1 MTSLRTTICLAVLA
15 FIGVSG
21 AYAQEISTE
30 EPVPISTPVAAAHFT
45 NAPLPISTRLTGL
58 RAVYQQFNR
67 CSAAALT
74 IQLSYFGWQG
84 TYDDTIRG
92 LNPHAEDV
100 AVRLD
105 EMIGFA
111 EANGLRAIERVGG
124 TLDMLKAL
132 VAGGFPVLVENIY
145 YDGPDSFRD
154 WMGHNRVIMGYDD
167 TLEVLYSF
175 DSLLGNGED
184 GQGRP
189 IPYADIDVRWKPFNR
204 DYLVIYRPE
213 EEERLQAIMGDHW
226 DPIYNAEWALAQSQA
241 ELNTE
246 HADSFTLFNIGSSL
260 VALGRYEEAADY
272 FDQARGLG
280 LPWRMLWYQ
289 YGPFEA
295 YYQMGRYDDVL
306 QMARDVIAS
315 TPGVE
320 EVYYYAALAYQAQ
333 GDMLRAEA
341 NYQVAIQRNVDYDAA
356 IEALARMRGEATETP
371 QNS

>member
-1 MTSLRTTICLAVLA
+1 MTTLRNIIFLVVFTL
-15 FIGVSG
+15 IGVSG

-30 EPVPISTPVAAAHFT
+30 EPAPISTSVAA
-45 NAPLPISTRLTGL
+45 NAPLPASTRLTGL

-74 IQLSYFGWQG
+74 IQLSYFGWEG
-84 TYDDTIRG
+84 TYDDAIRG

-105 EMIGFA
+105 EMIEFA
-111 EANGLRAIERVGG
+111 EEQGLRGIERVGG

-154 WMGHNRVIMGYDD
+154 WMSHNRVIMGYDD
-167 TLEVLYSF
+167 TLQVLYSF

-189 IPYADIDVRWKPFNR
+189 IPYADLDVRWKPFNR
-204 DYLVIYRPE
+204 DYLVLYRPE

-226 DPIYNAEWALAQSQA
+226 DPVYNAEWALEQSQA
-241 ELNTE
+241 ELDTE
-246 HADSFTLFNIGSSL
+246 NADSFTLFNIGSSL

-295 YYQMGRYDDVL
+295 YYHTGRYEDVL
-306 QMARDVIAS
+306 QMARDVIAV

-320 EVYYYAALAYQAQ
+320 EVYYYAGLAYEAL
-333 GDMLRAEA
+333 GDTFRAEA
-341 NYQVAIQRNVDYDAA
+341 NYQVAIQRNVDFTAA
-356 IEALARMRGEATETP
+356 IEALARLREEATETP
-371 QNS
+371 TG

>member
-1 MTSLRTTICLAVLA
+1 MSLRNTFTLLVIVVL
-15 FIGVSG
+15 GVSG
-21 AYAQEISTE
+21 VIAQQASTE
-30 EPVPISTPVAAAHFT
+30 EPAPVSTPIAAANVT
-45 NAPLPISTRLTGL
+45 SASVPPATRLSGL

-74 IQLSYFGWQG
+74 IQLSYFGWDG

-105 EMIGFA
+105 EMIDFA
-111 EANGLRAIERVGG
+111 ESHGLRAVERVGG
-124 TLDMLKAL
+124 TIDLLRAL
-132 VAGGFPVLVENIY
+132 VAAGFPVLVENIY
-145 YDGPDSFRD
+145 YDGPDASRD
-154 WMGHNRVIMGYDD
+154 WMAHNRVIMGYDD
-167 TLEVLYSF
+167 ASQVLYSY

-204 DYLVIYRPE
+204 DYLVLYRPE
-213 EEERLQAIMGDHW
+213 EEERLQEIMGDQW
-226 DPIYNAEWALAQSQA
+226 EPAFNFEWALAQSQA

-246 HADSFTLFNIGSSL
+246 KADSFTLFNIGSSL

-272 FDQARGLG
+272 FDQARAVG
-280 LPWRMLWYQ
+280 LPWRMFWYQ

-295 YYQMGRYDDVL
+295 YYHTGRYDDVL
-306 QMARDVIAS
+306 QMARDVIAA

-320 EVYYYAALAYQAQ
+320 ESYYYAALAYEAQ

-341 NYQVAIQRNVDYDAA
+341 NYEVAIMRNDSYTAA
-356 IEALARMRGEATETP
+356 REALARIRGEATATP
-371 QNS
+371 EA